1 MNKINIFILAAGLG
15 ERLRPITDYI
25 PKPLLPILNKPALQ
39 HILDKVESLPF
50 SKIGINLHY
59 KKEMIQEWLA
69 SCALIHEITT
79 FPEIEVLGTGGALK
93 NAEKLLGERTFLVH
107 NSDVL
112 SDVDLEKLL
121 EHHLLSKNLVTLA
134 VQNYPKFNSL
144 VVDGTGYL
152 KGFISSERLSGNDR
166 KMAYTGI
173 AVYEPEFLNFLPE
186 GVSSVVDTWLDLI
199 SAGHKINTFDV
210 SGCSWNDIG
219 TPSAYASAVFNELR
233 SEGEVVHVHT
243 SINNCSEID
252 LKGHVVI
259 GKGSILEK
267 GVSLKNCILMP
278 GSTVRAIHEVP
289 VQHIENCIIGPDYK
303 IDLNAADILDLSEGG
318 RQLIGT
324 GGSDRRYYRVKDGNK
339 SAVLMQCKKDDPDFV
354 RHLEYSEFLLR
365 FAVPVPELIRK
376 VSQSMQALFEDAGD
390 ISLYSYLQ
398 CPRQKNNLENVYRKI
413 MEVLTL
419 LHAKATERVS
429 ECPILEERIFDY
441 DHFRWETEYFMER
454 FVEGARRIGGA
465 DTPALKKEF
474 HNLAMKA
481 DSYPKT
487 IIHRDFQSQNIM
499 MINGGGLRVLDYQ
512 GARIGP
518 PAYDVASLL
527 WDPYYR
533 LEDSVREQVL
543 DYYVE
548 RMMHAT
554 DGEFNQ
560 NAFRES
566 LITCRLQR
574 HMQALGAY
582 GFLAF
587 AKGKKYFM
595 KYVPE
600 GLRLLKEDI
609 SLAKD
614 EYPELYDL
622 TVHLE
627 NEQEKLK

>member
-1 MNKINIFILAAGLG
+1 
-15 ERLRPITDYI
+15 
-25 PKPLLPILNKPALQ
+25 
-39 HILDKVESLPF
+39 
-50 SKIGINLHY
+50 
-59 KKEMIQEWLA
+59 MIQEWLA
-69 SCALIHEITT
+69 SCELNNKITT
-79 FPEIEVLGTGGALK
+79 FPESEILGTGGALK
-93 NAEKLLGERTFLVH
+93 NAEKLLEERTFLVH
-107 NSDVL
+107 NSDIL
-112 SDVDLEKLL
+112 SDIDLDKLIK
-121 EHHLLSKNLVTLA
+121 HHLQSKSMVTLA
-134 VQNYPKFNSL
+134 VHNYPKFNSL
-144 VVDGTGYL
+144 VVDGKGFL

-173 AVYEPEFLNFLPE
+173 AVYDPEFLNSLPE
-186 GVSSVVDTWLDLI
+186 GVSSVVDAWLDAI
-199 SAGHKINTFDV
+199 SAGHKIKTFDV

-219 TPSAYASAVFNELR
+219 TPSAYASAVFDKLR

-252 LKGHVVI
+252 LKGYVVI
-259 GKGSILEK
+259 GKGSFLEK

-278 GSTVRAIHEVP
+278 DSTVGAIHELP
-289 VQHIENCIIGPDYK
+289 LQHFENCIIGPDYK
-303 IDLNAADILDLSEGG
+303 IDLNAADILELSEEG

-324 GGSDRRYYRVKDGNK
+324 GGSDRRYYRVNDGNR

-354 RHLEYSEFLLR
+354 RHLEYSEFLKSC
-365 FAVPVPELIRK
+365 AVPVPELIRI
-376 VSQSMQALFEDAGD
+376 VSGSTQAIFEDAGD

-398 CPRQKNNLENVYRKI
+398 CPRQKNDLENVYRQI
-413 MEVLTL
+413 MKELTL

-454 FVEGARRIGGA
+454 FVEGVRRIGGA

-499 MINGGGLRVLDYQ
+499 MISGGGLRVLDYQ

-533 LEDSVREQVL
+533 LEDSMREQVL

-548 RMMHAT
+548 GMMHAA
-554 DGEFNQ
+554 DGTFNQ

-582 GFLAF
+582 GFLAT

-600 GLRLLKEDI
+600 GLRLLKAEI
-609 SLAKD
+609 SLTKD
-614 EYPELYDL
+614 EYPELYNL
-622 TVHLE
+622 TTQLE
-627 NEQEKLK
+627 YEQEQIK